1 MRNIPV
7 DSIQVIPFVHLYQRG
22 EKKETLGNE
31 KTKIRRKKNTIF
43 ILDAAFYLTAVS

>member
-22 EKKETLGNE
+22 KKKETLGNE
-31 KTKIRRKKNTIF
+31 KTKIRRKRNTIF